1 MKIQGPNATNINAY
15 KNQLQKQ
22 VDIKKPIDRKDQL
35 DISSEAKKLQ
45 KTEIN
50 SAKRS
55 AYVQEIKHAVE
66 SGQYEVNSER
76 TSEKMI
82 HFWSKHS

>member
-1 MKIQGPNATNINAY
+1 MKIQGPNATNLNAY

-22 VDIKKPIDRKDQL
+22 ADIKKSVDRKDQL
-35 DISSEAKKLQ
+35 DISNEAKKLQ
-45 KTEIN
+45 KTDKM

-82 HFWSKHS
+82 NFWSKHS